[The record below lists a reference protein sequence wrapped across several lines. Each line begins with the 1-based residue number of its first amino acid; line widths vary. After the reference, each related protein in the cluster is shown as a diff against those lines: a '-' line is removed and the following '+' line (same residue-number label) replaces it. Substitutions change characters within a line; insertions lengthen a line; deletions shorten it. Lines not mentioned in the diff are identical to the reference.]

1 MRGMRRLFY
10 GWYIAIAGSV
20 NNFLV
25 LGFVMIG
32 ASIFIEPIRDELGWS
47 VSAIAFGFSLRSF
60 EQGLL
65 APLTGM
71 VIDVVGARRMA
82 FVGTIFIT
90 AGMLIFAQSQ
100 ELWHYYLASLVMS
113 FGLSIGSGAAFPA
126 AIMKWFE
133 AKRGRATGLMNAGNA
148 AAWFAAP
155 VLALL
160 VESIG
165 WRSTVTLG
173 AIAIFIAGMV
183 SAYVVRDRPEDLGL
197 MIDGTT
203 ERRSQA
209 SLAISEGGLSAA
221 QSLRTPALYLLA
233 VASALG
239 VAVLITWTVFLVPHL
254 QAVGFSLRTAAL
266 ITGMYG
272 ACQLVLRV
280 SAGWVGDR
288 FGRRR
293 VFTLSFVAMGIGF
306 LAFANVNPD
315 RIWLLPVYY
324 LCFGFGHAAWLVLQ
338 MAVIADYFGTRRFAT
353 IRGLVST
360 LQMPMNVAAPLIA
373 GWSFDATGSYHTAFT
388 ILAIGTFGG
397 MAALLL
403 IRRPAWVDLPAAG
416 HAPSAA
422 AAAEPGAPPGGG
434 RAADG

>member
-1 MRGMRRLFY
+1 MPRLFY

-47 VSAIAFGFSLRSF
+47 VAAIAFGFSLRSF

-71 VIDVVGARRMA
+71 VIDTVGARRMA
-82 FVGTIFIT
+82 FAGAVFIP
-90 AGMLIFAQSQ
+90 AGLLLFAQSQ

-113 FGLSIGSGAAFPA
+113 FGLSIGSGSAFPA

-133 AKRGRATGLMNAGNA
+133 AKRGRATGVLNAGNA

-160 VESIG
+160 VESVG

-183 SAYVVRDRPEDLGL
+183 SAYVVRDRPEDLG
-197 MIDGTT
+197 MTIDGATA
-203 ERRSQA
+203 RRSQA
-209 SLAISEGGLSAA
+209 SLRISEGGLSAA
-221 QSLRTPALYLLA
+221 EALRTPALYLLA

-239 VAVLITWTVFLVPHL
+239 VAVLIIWTIFLVPHL
-254 QAVGFSLRTAAL
+254 QATGFSLREAAL
-266 ITGMYG
+266 ITGLYG
-272 ACQLVLRV
+272 ACQLMLRV

-293 VFTLSFVAMGIGF
+293 VFTLSFAAMGIGF
-306 LAFANVNPD
+306 LAFANVSPD
-315 RIWLLPVYY
+315 RLWLLPIYY
-324 LCFGFGHAAWLVLQ
+324 LSFGFGHAAWLVLQ

-353 IRGLVST
+353 VRGLVSM

-373 GWSFDATGSYHTAFT
+373 GWSFDTTGSYHTVFTVFAF
-388 ILAIGTFGG
+388 GTFAG
-397 MAALLL
+397 MIAVML
-403 IRRPAWVDLPAAG
+403 IRRPAWADLPAARDG
-416 HAPSAA
+416 PA
-422 AAAEPGAPPGGG
+422 GASQPGGSQSSNSQSS
-434 RAADG
+434 DS

>member
-1 MRGMRRLFY
+1 MPRLFY
-10 GWYIAIAGSV
+10 GWYIAIAGSF

-32 ASIFIEPIRDELGWS
+32 ASIFIEPIRAELGWS

-65 APLTGM
+65 APLTGL

-82 FVGTIFIT
+82 FAGAVFIS
-90 AGMLIFAQSQ
+90 AGLLIFAQSQ
-100 ELWHYYLASLVMS
+100 ELWHYYAASLVMS
-113 FGLSIGSGAAFPA
+113 FGLSVGSGAAFPA

-148 AAWFAAP
+148 AAWLAAP

-173 AIAIFIAGMV
+173 AIAIFIVGMA
-183 SAYVVRDRPEDLGL
+183 SALVVRDRPEDLGL
-197 MIDGTT
+197 TIDGVVGS
-203 ERRSQA
+203 RSQ
-209 SLAISEGGLSAA
+209 SSIAISQGGLGAA
-221 QSLRTPALYLLA
+221 EALRTPALYLLA

-239 VAVLITWTVFLVPHL
+239 VAALITWTIFLIPHL
-254 QAVGFSLRTAAL
+254 QSVGFSLRTAAL
-266 ITGMYG
+266 ITGLYG

-293 VFTLSFVAMGIGF
+293 VFTLSFVSMGIGL
-306 LAFANVNPD
+306 LAFANLSPD
-315 RIWLLPVYY
+315 RMWLLPLYY
-324 LCFGFGHAAWLVLQ
+324 LFYGFGHAAWLVMQ
-338 MAVIADYFGTRRFAT
+338 MAVIADFFGTRRFAT
-353 IRGLVST
+353 VRGLVST
-360 LQMPMNVAAPLIA
+360 LQMPVNVAAPLLA

-388 ILAIGTFGG
+388 IFAFGTFGG
-397 MAALLL
+397 MIAVML
-403 IRRPAWVDLPAAG
+403 IRRPVWADLPAARG
-416 HAPSAA
+416 GPSS
-422 AAAEPGAPPGGG
+422 ESQPS
-434 RAADG
+434 DTQSSNS